1 MHSFRLTIVTLL
13 CLHLLGCATQ
23 QVRQCPAGTQDLA
36 DCPPAKAI
44 SDERLNK
51 IYDSRTWQPA
61 REVKVDIVKLGEQA
75 SIPINN
81 ARTNVI
87 GPTYDEALAS
97 LAAKIWLIENAR
109 HTVDAMYYIFKPDLV
124 GHSVLGALCNAVQRG
139 VDVRLMVDSIGSMS
153 PTHNELRAL
162 ETCAEDAGFMRN
174 ADGKVTTRKA
184 RVQVVIFNAVS
195 KLNFNRRSHDKVLV
209 VDGHF
214 PDKSAVMTGGRNI
227 SKDYYGIN
235 EDGSQD
241 PTAFRDLEIFLRAS
255 QADSNDIDTVGDVS
269 ELYYTLLFLHK
280 GNKRL
285 RPLDD
290 DETNDTIQNR
300 AIYLEEREKSQQ
312 NLAFLKSLPLM
323 QKHLGDMPTYTSED
337 FYTSEVR
344 LAHQLGNLTNKEV
357 TTKVLENIEKNPNSI
372 LYLIDKIAK
381 KSIAEGVTSGTLRIV
396 SPYLFSG
403 KYYNEQGEVVF
414 DGAKDILKLL
424 KDNPDLRIEVVT
436 NSVMTSDNFFTQ
448 AIIDFDMAPRF
459 LLTPEMQEAWLSSQD
474 GSESNPAVANSDDW
488 NRLINHPQ
496 LFIYQTGKLD
506 SVLLP
511 NGKKHY
517 GKLHA
522 KFIVGEKVG
531 FIGTSNFDYRSN
543 LYNNE
548 LGFFYRDDALHKD
561 LVEIFELLKSTSYRW
576 GTPEWLQLRK
586 QLMAGDSKK
595 AGPARKQRFWF
606 KTTRALGIE
615 YLM

>member
-1 MHSFRLTIVTLL
+1 MHYLRLTIVSLL
-13 CLHLLGCATQ
+13 CLQLLGCATQ
-23 QVRQCPAGTQDLA
+23 QVRQCPPGTQDLPG
-36 DCPPAKAI
+36 CPPANAI
-44 SDERLNK
+44 NDEHINQL
-51 IYDSRTWQPA
+51 YLSRTWQSHKKLKIDT
-61 REVKVDIVKLGEQA
+61 VKMGEQA
-75 SIPINN
+75 RVPINN
-81 ARTNVI
+81 ARTKVI
-87 GPTYDEALAS
+87 GPTYDDSLTS

-124 GHSVLGALCNAVQRG
+124 GNSVLGALCNAVQRG
-139 VDVRLMVDSIGSMS
+139 VDVRLMVDSLGSMS
-153 PTHNELRAL
+153 PSHNELRAL

-174 ADGKVTTRKA
+174 ADGQLTTKRA
-184 RVQVVIFNAVS
+184 RVQVVIFNAIS
-195 KLNFNRRSHDKVLV
+195 KFHLNRRSHDKVLV

-214 PDKSAVMTGGRNI
+214 PGKAAVMTGGRNI

-235 EDGSQD
+235 EDGSRD

-255 QADSNDIDTVGDVS
+255 EAGGNDVETVGDVS
-269 ELYYTLLFLHK
+269 EIYYTLLFLHK

-290 DETNDTIQNR
+290 DETTQYR
-300 AIYLEEREKSQQ
+300 QRYMQLRELGQQ
-312 NLAFLKSLPLM
+312 KLAFLKDLPLLK
-323 QKHLGDMPTYTSED
+323 KHLQDMPKFTSEG
-337 FYTSEVR
+337 FHTSEVR
-344 LAHQLGNLTNKEV
+344 LSHQLGNLTNKEV
-357 TTKVLENIEKNPNSI
+357 TTKVFENMENNPNSI
-372 LYLIDKIAK
+372 LYLIEKITQK
-381 KSIAEGVTSGTLRIV
+381 RLAEGVNSGTLRIV

-403 KYYNEQGEVVF
+403 MYYNAEGEVVF
-414 DGAKDILKLL
+414 DGAKDLL
-424 KDNPDLRIEVVT
+424 KILEDNPDLRVEVVT

-448 AIIDFDMAPRF
+448 AIIDMDMAPRF
-459 LLTPEMQEAWLSSQD
+459 LLTPEMQEAWLSNSD
-474 GSESNPAVANSDDW
+474 DSESNPAVANSDEW

-496 LFIYQTGKLD
+496 VFIYQTGKLD

-511 NGKKHY
+511 NGTEHY

-548 LGFFYRDDALHKD
+548 MGFFFRDDDLHKD

-576 GTPEWLQLRK
+576 GTPEWLQMRK